1 MFFHPLGHPRWA
13 RIDAGFLDA
22 AYLRQVGA
30 EHPGVDLNRAGT
42 SGDADLGHPILCLAP
57 GVVEEV
63 AEDGVWGPV
72 VLVRHDRAVALA
84 AARLLGR
91 EVPALWSQYA
101 HLLWPVVEP
110 GQRVLGGQAIG
121 SMGKGG
127 HRRYL
132 AHLHFELRASPL
144 PALYWPGLRREVI
157 LANYIN
163 PAPLLAKTTQEHRY
177 VWQQLVV
184 NLTKPDAPA
193 IRPTQ
198 SGEL

>member
-30 EHPGVDLNRAGT
+30 EHPGVDLNRTGT
-42 SGDADLGHPILCLAP
+42 SGDQDLGHPVLCLGP

-63 AEDGVWGPV
+63 VEDNVWGPV
-72 VLVRHDRAVALA
+72 VLVRHDQAVAQA
-84 AARLLGR
+84 AERLLGR

-101 HLLWPVVEP
+101 HLLWPVVER

-121 SMGKGG
+121 AIGKGG

-132 AHLHFELRASPL
+132 AHLHFELRIRPL

-157 LANYIN
+157 LANYID
-163 PAPLLAKTTQEHRY
+163 PAPLLAKARQEHRY

-193 IRPTQ
+193 IRRTQ
-198 SGEL
+198 TGEL